1 MAITTFGVGLLL
13 PQFFTSAAG
22 RVTHGVLLAA
32 GCVPPAAVLWL
43 AAGGQTRSTVTLTG
57 NSRSANRAIA

>member
-32 GCVPPAAVLWL
+32 GCVLPAAVLWR